1 MKKRAYLI
9 LVCLLPMLTFSQY
22 NQWTKKADFT
32 GGKRERAV
40 AFSIGDFGY
49 VCSGVDT
56 SETLLKDL
64 WQYDPLTDSWMQKAD
79 LPGSARRDAVAF
91 TVNGK
96 GYVGTGIDNVNALLG
111 TKLKDLWEYDPATNS
126 WTQKADFPGSGG
138 NGIYFATAF
147 SADNKGY
154 ICGGKWGPNLYS
166 SQLWEYK
173 PSSDQWIQRANFP
186 GGVRYQL
193 SSFSIGNQGF
203 VGLGANQD
211 IYKKDFYRYNPGS
224 NQWTQIADFI
234 GSERGGACSF
244 SINNRGFICL
254 GTNGGLLGDLI
265 EYNPILNEWEIRCAY
280 GGSERK
286 NAISFVINEHAF
298 VGLGKGYSG
307 KKASIQE
314 YAAPDYAALKDVE
327 LSSQI
332 FPNPCVDMLQI
343 KTGEPIQELQ
353 FFDVL
358 GKSCLSKIGIHSN
371 NVTLELS
378 HLPSGVY
385 HMNILFEH
393 GQTLQKQIIIK

>member
-1 MKKRAYLI
+1 MKQNIYFLI
-9 LVCLLPMLTFSQY
+9 LVIAPNFLIGQFNT
-22 NQWTKKADFT
+22 WTKKNDFIA
-32 GGKRERAV
+32 GKRERAV
-40 AFSIGDFGY
+40 AFSIGDYGY
-49 VCSGVDT
+49 VTTGIDT
-56 SETLLKDL
+56 AEVLLKDL
-64 WQYDPLTDSWMQKAD
+64 WQYDPNTDTWTQKAD
-79 LPGSARRDAVAF
+79 LPGPARRDAIAF
-91 TVNGK
+91 SVNGK
-96 GYVGTGIDNVNALLG
+96 GYVGTGIDNASALVG
-111 TKLKDLWEYDPATNS
+111 NKLKDLWEYDPSLNA

-173 PSSDQWIQRANFP
+173 PSSNQWIQRTNFP

-193 SSFSIGNQGF
+193 SSFSIENQGY

-234 GSERGGACSF
+234 GSERGGASSF
-244 SINNRGFICL
+244 TINKRGFICL

-265 EYNPILNEWEIRCAY
+265 EYNPEVDEWEVRCSY

-286 NAISFVINEHAF
+286 NAVAFVVNERVF

-314 YAAPDYAALKDVE
+314 YSAPNYAQLSE
-327 LSSQI
+327 LEPAFEI
-332 FPNPCVDMLQI
+332 YPNPSNGKIQLRTESALESIHVFNEMGTLTFEHRLSTPSETVD
-343 KTGEPIQELQ
+343 
-353 FFDVL
+353 
-358 GKSCLSKIGIHSN
+358 
-371 NVTLELS
+371 LS
-378 HLPSGVY
+378 HLSTGIY
-385 HMNILFEH
+385 HLIIKTMN
-393 GQTLQKQIIIK
+393 GQTIQKQLMIH